1 MTGAGD
7 AAELGRGAAGVQLP
21 GRLPQG
27 RGARQHQHQ
36 GGADLHAEYVTP
48 KYNPH
53 SFIVLFAES
62 FRTLRTLRILNYLVT
77 HFNQIIPILTS

>member
-1 MTGAGD
+1 MTMTGAGD

-48 KYNPH
+48 TP
-53 SFIVLFAES
+53 A
-62 FRTLRTLRILNYLVT
+62 T
-77 HFNQIIPILTS
+77 ILTFTVPSCLHFDIDNGQNEASRYFQI